1 MARKGLPAG
10 VACRLILVRHAAA
23 EGDGR
28 FQGQL
33 DVPLTD
39 GGRGQLCCLVEKLSR
54 YPIQDIYTS
63 DLKRARETAA
73 AVGKKRR
80 LSVKSRA
87 EFREM
92 GFGEWQGRSWEE
104 IEKRFPQLASE
115 WMNRFPRLQIPGAE
129 RFAHFRKRVEGA
141 FQRIVAGHRRQC
153 VLVVTHAG
161 VIRTF
166 LAEAL
171 SMKERDMFRLPQDP
185 GGVNVVDYLNGDW
198 IVRCVNA

>member
-1 MARKGLPAG
+1 MTRNGLPRA

-33 DVPLTD
+33 DVALTD
-39 GGRGQLCCLVEKLSR
+39 AGRRQLRSLAEKLSR
-54 YPIQDIYTS
+54 YPMQAIYAS
-63 DLKRARETAA
+63 DLMRARETAA
-73 AVGKKRR
+73 AVGRRRR

-87 EFREM
+87 ELREM

-104 IEKRFPQLASE
+104 IEKRFPRLASE

-141 FQRIVAGHRRQC
+141 IQRIVAGHRRQC
-153 VLVVTHAG
+153 VLVVAHAG

-166 LAEAL
+166 LAKAL
-171 SMKERDMFRLPQDP
+171 RIRERDMFRLPQDP
-185 GGVNVVDYLNGDW
+185 GGVNVVDYLNGNW